1 MSGSCPPV
9 MAGVKRVLS
18 QLLGAYTNIFAGLQ
32 WVYAFFMFF
41 YGFLCLFLLFY
52 GFYCFYSDII
62 KPTNK
67 ANAVIFQIANVIL
80 PATSPVFIKIS

>member
-32 WVYAFFMFF
+32 WVYVFFMDFYAYFYFF
-41 YGFLCLFLLFY
+41 MVLGNKIFVILLFFCFLLPVTA
-52 GFYCFYSDII
+52 
-62 KPTNK
+62 KT
-67 ANAVIFQIANVIL
+67 ANSKNSTIGVCAV
-80 PATSPVFIKIS
+80 

>member
-1 MSGSCPPV
+1 KNRSYRHLCIRGSRQVSGSCPPV

-52 GFYCFYSDII
+52 GFR
-62 KPTNK
+62 
-67 ANAVIFQIANVIL
+67 Q
-80 PATSPVFIKIS
+80 